1 MIFRKLRK
9 RFLRWFDGS
18 FSKGWLDQVAFLTGV
33 LMLVIA
39 ICYSIA
45 FLCGYKGSF
54 LRIIELLLDPG
65 AFAGNNPFELPIWLA
80 WVTTICGAVFFT
92 AMLITVIGNI
102 VSNRINDFKKGLLRY
117 DFDDHILILGAN
129 SMLVNMLKELAKEK
143 DVKKRKIVILTNGD
157 TEVLKDMVEVKFP
170 KYSKFLDIT
179 YMYGHRELE
188 ETLGYVQVDEA
199 HSIYILGEEDEIDH
213 DSKNIQCWRTICKL
227 CKNLKSQLPCYMV
240 VDRMSSFHVFQFSN
254 NSCNN
259 VKLTIINSLENWAQR
274 VLVAGDYEDGKR
286 YPSIIG
292 KDSSDY
298 AKDVRFVVFGMSQM
312 ACTMATTVAHIVHKP
327 GFKAGECAGRTKISF
342 VQPGIVK
349 EMNFFKGHYESLFK
363 LSHSSL
369 WTFDGTKW
377 NVVSETPDSI
387 IYGDFLD
394 VEWEFIDGSIEEDH
408 VRDLICGYAVN
419 ENEFMSITVC
429 HQEIEQNVP
438 ASLYL
443 PGIIYE
449 KQIPV
454 FVYQPDDG
462 DILKMANETS
472 KYRNVFPFG
481 MKQECYDPLFK
492 KRLEKAKKINYL
504 YNLQGSG
511 KPYLGMPSQR
521 ELDELWSTISSY
533 VLMSSNVY
541 AANSI
546 PIKLQLMGWDP
557 DNLCNIVAFTEK
569 EIETLAEMEHNRW
582 NMEKLL
588 MGFSALTIGQRE
600 AMKKLEDNEPIT
612 ENDCS
617 ELEWAVGRKL
627 SHEELTYGSINKEL
641 KSKLFKHKDITPY
654 RDLSEDAMFFDK
666 CIVKNLADVYR

>member
-1 MIFRKLRK
+1 MIGHKLWK
-9 RFLRWFDGS
+9 RYLRWFDRS
-18 FSKGWLDQVAFLTGV
+18 FSKGWFDQVKFLTLLILGCI
-33 LMLVIA
+33 LVWYGISLF
-39 ICYSIA
+39 Y
-45 FLCGYKGSF
+45 GEKNHF
-54 LRIIELLLDPG
+54 LRILELMMDPG
-65 AFAGNNPFELPIWLA
+65 SFSGSDEYERAHNLPIVLSWLA
-80 WVTTICGAVFFT
+80 AISGAVLFS
-92 AMLITVIGNI
+92 AMMITVIGNI
-102 VSNRINDFKKGLLRY
+102 VNNRIDEFKKGLLRY
-117 DFDDHILILGAN
+117 DFDNHILILGAN

-143 DVKKRKIVILTNGD
+143 DAKKRKIVILTNGD
-157 TEVLKDMVEVKFP
+157 TEALQDMVAVKFP

-188 ETLGYVQVDEA
+188 ETLRYVQANEA
-199 HSIYILGEEDEIDH
+199 HSIYILGEDDEIDH

-227 CKNLKSQLPCYMV
+227 CENLKSPLPCYMI

-254 NSCNN
+254 NECNN
-259 VKLTIINSLENWAQR
+259 VRLTIINSLENWAQR
-274 VLVAGDYEDGKR
+274 VLVARDYEDGKR

-292 KDSSDY
+292 KESSDY

-312 ACTMATTVAHIVHKP
+312 AYTMATTVAHIVHKP

-363 LSHSSL
+363 MSHSSM

-377 NVVSETPDSI
+377 NVVRKTPDSK
-387 IYGDFLD
+387 YGDFLD
-394 VEWEFIDGSIEEDH
+394 VEWEFIDGLIEEDH
-408 VRDLICGYAVN
+408 VRDLMCGYAAN
-419 ENEFMSITVC
+419 EKEYMSIAVC
-429 HQEIEQNVP
+429 NQETEGNIP

-472 KYRNVFPFG
+472 KYKNVFPFG

-492 KRLEKAKKINYL
+492 KRLEKAKRIKYL
-504 YNLQGSG
+504 YNLQDSG
-511 KPYLGMPSQR
+511 KPYLGMPSQK
-521 ELDELWSTISSY
+521 ELDELWSSISSY
-533 VLMSSNVY
+533 VLMYSNVY

-546 PIKLQLMGWDP
+546 PIKLQLMGLDP
-557 DNLCNIVAFTEK
+557 DNLRNVVAFTEK

-588 MGFSALTIGQRE
+588 MGFSALTESDRKRLKD
-600 AMKKLEDNEPIT
+600 ALSSEDESVVADAKNE
-612 ENDCS
+612 NRC
-617 ELEWAVGRKL
+617 
-627 SHEELTYGSINKEL
+627 L
-641 KSKLFKHKDITPY
+641 KSKEFKHKDITPY
-654 RDLSEDAMFFDK
+654 NDLLEDSKDYDK
-666 CIVKNLADVYR
+666 AIVKRIVEVERGEVL